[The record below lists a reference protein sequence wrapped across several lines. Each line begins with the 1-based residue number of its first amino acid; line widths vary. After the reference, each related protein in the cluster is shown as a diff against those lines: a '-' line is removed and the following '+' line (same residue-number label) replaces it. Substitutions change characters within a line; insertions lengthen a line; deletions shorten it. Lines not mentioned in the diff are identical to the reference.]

1 MRIRARWIVTM
12 GISGLMLPSRHP
24 IAAQDQRAALL
35 DAERATAELSRDSG
49 FAGAILNRIHR
60 DGILLWPGAPVVA
73 GASDLKRFLGALPT
87 DSLQLTWQPLGVELA
102 RDSSLGIT
110 WGVAVASASRNAPAP
125 EIGRY
130 IAAWR
135 RDGAQWTIAALIFAG
150 LRQLP
155 KPALS
160 GEIRLSRKA
169 IEARGS
175 GGPFVAADLA
185 FARLAADSGA
195 ALAFERWAAPD
206 AVTFGDRGLLTRG
219 PRAIGRAVDFPTV
232 WRWHPVAAGA
242 AGTGDLGWTVG
253 EATIAS
259 KGAAPTH
266 SKYLTIWTRRSD
278 GAVRFLTDGGNR
290 RPESP

>member
-1 MRIRARWIVTM
+1 MRSQVRWVVTV
-12 GISGLMLPSRHP
+12 GLGGLMLISGHR
-24 IAAQDQRAALL
+24 IAAQDQRTAILN
-35 DAERATAELSRDSG
+35 AERATAELSRDSG
-49 FAGAILNRIHR
+49 LAGALLGSIHR

-73 GASDLKRFLGALPT
+73 GTSDLKRFLTALAA
-87 DSLQLTWQPLGVELA
+87 DSLQLTWQPLSVELA

-110 WGVAVASASRNAPAP
+110 WGVAVATTSRGAPP
-125 EIGRY
+125 EIGSY

-135 RDGAQWTIAALIFAG
+135 RDGARWKIAALVFSG
-150 LRQLP
+150 LGRLP
-155 KPALS
+155 KPVLS
-160 GEIRLSRKA
+160 GEIPMSRKA

-175 GGPFVAADLA
+175 GPFVAADLA

-195 ALAFERWAAPD
+195 AVAFERWAAPE

-219 PRAIGRAVDFPTV
+219 PKAIGRAVDFPAV
-232 WRWHPVAAGA
+232 WRWHPVASGA

-259 KGAAPTH
+259 KNAAPTH

-278 GAVRFLTDGGNR
+278 GAVRFLTDGGNG
-290 RPESP
+290 RPASR